1 MNICSICFPFFSAI
15 KSYVKIEDSKRIFL
29 RTMDALDLVL
39 QIKTSIFEWK
49 NIQPLISPLES
60 FIDSNTVS
68 SNNEGNKKCTDF
80 QSSLVKETIDS
91 NIFKEFPPCPFSTGK
106 LIKRL
111 LLILEDSK
119 IEGHS
124 SLYDYISKS
133 DSFETQKCYY
143 KSYFDVEGKHIVSL
157 VERRELIC
165 DGTTGLRTWQAGTFL
180 AKWLI
185 DNPWHLSKGKES
197 SILELGSGVG
207 YTGISLFKDTRFSPL
222 HMMLTDHHS
231 AVLDT
236 LYQNVVANLFNQ
248 HDKNT
253 ELKFPLM
260 FKSNEESRQRTLII
274 DELDW
279 ETFQSKDVICQE
291 FWPDLVIGADIVFD
305 TSVIP
310 HLVNVISR
318 CLSDFGTEKVI
329 MANCVRN
336 EATDA
341 YFMKYLE
348 QSNIL
353 FTKETHT
360 LDCGTPLNL
369 YIIRNK

>member
-1 MNICSICFPFFSAI
+1 
-15 KSYVKIEDSKRIFL
+15 
-29 RTMDALDLVL
+29 MDALDLVL

-60 FIDSNTVS
+60 FIKSATVS
-68 SNNEGNKKCTDF
+68 SNNEENKKCTDF
-80 QSSLVKETIDS
+80 QSIIVKETIDS

-124 SLYDYISKS
+124 SLYDYISKP
-133 DSFETQKCYY
+133 DSFGAQKCYY
-143 KSYFDVEGKHIVSL
+143 KSYFDVDGKHIVSL

-236 LYQNVVANLFNQ
+236 LYQNVVANLFSNQ
-248 HDKNT
+248 NHCVIRKEQHEKNI

-260 FKSNEESRQRTLII
+260 FTLNEESRQRTLII

-279 ETFQSKDVICQE
+279 ETFQSKDVTCQE

-305 TSVIP
+305 TSIIP

-318 CLSDFGTEKVI
+318 CLSDLGTEKVI

-336 EATDA
+336 ETTDA

>member
-1 MNICSICFPFFSAI
+1 MGRFQ
-15 KSYVKIEDSKRIFL
+15 KSQNLIQ
-29 RTMDALDLVL
+29 L
-39 QIKTSIFEWK
+39 Q
-49 NIQPLISPLES
+49 
-60 FIDSNTVS
+60 
-68 SNNEGNKKCTDF
+68 
-80 QSSLVKETIDS
+80 KE
-91 NIFKEFPPCPFSTGK
+91 
-106 LIKRL
+106 
-111 LLILEDSK
+111 
-119 IEGHS
+119 
-124 SLYDYISKS
+124 
-133 DSFETQKCYY
+133 
-143 KSYFDVEGKHIVSL
+143 
-157 VERRELIC
+157 
-165 DGTTGLRTWQAGTFL
+165 
-180 AKWLI
+180 
-185 DNPWHLSKGKES
+185 
-197 SILELGSGVG
+197 
-207 YTGISLFKDTRFSPL
+207 
-222 HMMLTDHHS
+222 
-231 AVLDT
+231 
-236 LYQNVVANLFNQ
+236 Q
-248 HDKNT
+248 HDKNI

-260 FKSNEESRQRTLII
+260 FTLNEESRQRTLII

-279 ETFQSKDVICQE
+279 ETFQSKDAICQK

>member
-1 MNICSICFPFFSAI
+1 
-15 KSYVKIEDSKRIFL
+15 
-29 RTMDALDLVL
+29 MDALDLVL

-60 FIDSNTVS
+60 FIGSATVS
-68 SNNEGNKKCTDF
+68 SNDEENKKCTEF
-80 QSSLVKETIDS
+80 QSLLVKETIDS
-91 NIFKEFPPCPFSTGK
+91 NIFKEFPPCPFLTSK

-133 DSFETQKCYY
+133 DSFGAQNCYY
-143 KSYFDVEGKHIVSL
+143 KSYFDVDGKHIVSL

-185 DNPWHLSKGKES
+185 DNSWHLSKGNES
-197 SILELGSGVG
+197 TILELGSGVG

-222 HMMLTDHHS
+222 RMMLTDHHS

-236 LYQNVVANLFNQ
+236 LYHNVVANLFSNQKSFANRKEQ
-248 HDKNT
+248 HDKNI

-260 FKSNEESRQRTLII
+260 FSLNEESRQRTLII

-279 ETFQSKDVICQE
+279 ETFQSKNVICQE

-318 CLSDFGTEKVI
+318 CLSDLGTEKVI

-336 EATDA
+336 EATDD